1 MDLSD
6 GRKDGMCDGNV
17 LGSYLHGFF
26 DSDDLRCRLVNMIA
40 NKKGLNITS
49 KAINDDIKA
58 LDEYKENEYNRL
70 ADMVRASLDMKAIY
84 NIMGIN

>member
-1 MDLSD
+1 
-6 GRKDGMCDGNV
+6 
-17 LGSYLHGFF
+17 
-26 DSDDLRCRLVNMIA
+26 MIA

-70 ADMVRASLDMKAIY
+70 ADMVRASLDMKAI
-84 NIMGIN
+84 